1 MKERNSF
8 REYLRGGKL
17 NEMAQALEG
26 DWFIKDDLGSIST
39 IMLQKEW
46 NYVEE
51 LYGMKLYKCKSSD
64 AWILGIVKDVPGQDK
79 PRLGVTFR
87 IDFKNVASIGTKFA
101 IKNLYIVDEVGVSK
115 DKRGFGLASS
125 MYIYFIKKHKYNI
138 LGSDEQFF
146 GARKLWASLSRRL
159 DLTVDIIDVKNDKV
173 LEKDTI
179 IHHRDLDEEFDKR
192 VWSYDIDKKHIRLI
206 LKDIK

>member
-1 MKERNSF
+1 M
-8 REYLRGGKL
+8 

-46 NYVEE
+46 NYVED
-51 LYGMKLYKCKSSD
+51 LYGMKLYKSKSSY

-87 IDFKNVASIGTKFA
+87 IDFKNAENIGNKFG
-101 IKNLYIVDEVGVSK
+101 INHLYNVDEVGVSK
-115 DKRGFGLASS
+115 DKRGFGLASA
-125 MYIYFIKKHKYNI
+125 MYSYFIKKHNYTI

-146 GARKLWASLSRRL
+146 GARKLWASLSKRL
-159 DLTVDIIDVKNDKV
+159 DLTVDIIDVKNNRV

-179 IHHRDLDEEFDKR
+179 IHHGDLDEEFDKR